1 MLGDHNVKEE
11 EILYP
16 GTDEVL
22 GTEEA
27 DRLVSRIQ
35 RY

>member
-1 MLGDHNVKEE
+1 VLGDHNVKEE

-16 GTDEVL
+16 GTDEIL
-22 GTEEA
+22 GAEDA